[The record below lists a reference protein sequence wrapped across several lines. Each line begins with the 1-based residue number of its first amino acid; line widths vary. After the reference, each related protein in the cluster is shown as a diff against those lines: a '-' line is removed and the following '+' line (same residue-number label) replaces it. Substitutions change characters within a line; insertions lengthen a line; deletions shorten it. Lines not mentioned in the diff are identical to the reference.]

1 MQNSEMSRTFLTV
14 GETMGLVT
22 PVSATPLA
30 EATEFRLEVAG
41 AESNV
46 AIHLARAGHRV
57 AWASLLG
64 DDPIADRIERAL
76 AEDGVDT
83 GLVTRLPGCRTGLF
97 LKDPRGGHTIVHYY
111 RNDSAASR
119 MDVAFGRGLPLS
131 PGTLLHL
138 TGITPALSRSCREM
152 VTDLVAR
159 ARSSPG
165 VELSFDVNH
174 RAALW
179 PGGQAAEVLHGLA
192 EQVDILFVGR
202 DEAAAVWG
210 LDSAGAIR
218 ASFPDVP
225 EVVVKDAGVAATLF
239 TSGECVVEPALRVEV
254 VDPVGAGDAFAA
266 GYLAARLEGADEEER
281 LRRAHELAAGVLGRT
296 NDIG

>member
-1 MQNSEMSRTFLTV
+1 MQNSVMSRAVLTV

-30 EATEFRLEVAG
+30 EAREFRLEVAG

-46 AIHLARAGHRV
+46 AIQLARAGHRV

-64 DDPIADRIERAL
+64 DDPIADRIEGTL
-76 AEDGVDT
+76 ADNGVDT
-83 GLVTRLPGCRTGLF
+83 GLVARVPGCRTGLF

-111 RNDSAASR
+111 REDSAASR
-119 MDVAFGRGLPLS
+119 MDVAFGRGLPLP

-152 VTDLVAR
+152 VADLVGR

-174 RAALW
+174 RGVLW
-179 PGGQAAEVLHGLA
+179 SGDEAAEVLRGLA

-202 DEAAAVWG
+202 DEAAAVWD
-210 LDSAGAIR
+210 LDSAEAIR
-218 ASFPDVP
+218 EAFPDVP
-225 EVVVKDAGVAATLF
+225 EVVVKDAGVTATLF
-239 TSGECVVEPALRVEV
+239 TGGRCIVEPALQVEV

-266 GYLAARLEGADEEER
+266 GYLAARLEGADGQER
-281 LRRAHELAAGVLGRT
+281 LRRAHEAAARVLGRT